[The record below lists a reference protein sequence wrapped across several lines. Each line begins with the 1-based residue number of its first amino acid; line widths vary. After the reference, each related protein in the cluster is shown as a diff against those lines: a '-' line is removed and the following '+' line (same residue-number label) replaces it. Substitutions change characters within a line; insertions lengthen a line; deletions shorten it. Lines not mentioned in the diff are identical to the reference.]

1 MNVLECYLCL
11 LNTLKNQKF
20 LKHSIKRNLLI
31 FDLMKKK
38 KRKKQKAI
46 VIGAGIGGLATAIR
60 LKSKGFIVT
69 VFEANS
75 YFGGKLKAFEE
86 NGFRFDMGPSLFT
99 MPQFIEDLFI
109 ASGKN
114 INDYFSYYKKDTVC
128 NYFYEDE
135 TRFSA
140 KAKTEDFAKNAS
152 ESFNVKEKTILN
164 YFKESKKKY
173 DLTAS
178 LFLEKSLHKL
188 STFLS
193 TDTIK
198 SILQIGKL
206 NINQNL
212 HEYNSS
218 KFKDKKLVQLFDRF
232 ATYNG
237 SSPYKT
243 PGIMSMIPHLEQYFG
258 TFFPKGGMHEITK
271 SLYKLAVD
279 LGVKFEFDTSVKD
292 IIVEKKKATGIITKN
307 EVHYAKYVISNADVV
322 PTYRKLL
329 KKQKAPEKILSQP
342 RSSSALIFYWGIA
355 KEFPSLDLHNIF
367 FSEDYKKEFDYI
379 FNKKS
384 VSNDPTVY
392 LNISSKE
399 EKTDAP
405 ENHENWFVMVN
416 VPSNT
421 GQNWDDIIER
431 TKQNVIKKL
440 SRILKEDISSLIVYE
455 SILDPRKIE
464 ANTQSYQGALYGASS
479 NNKYAAFLRHPN
491 FSQKIKNLYFCGGS
505 VHPGGGIPL
514 CLLSGKIVADLI
526 TKKK

>member
-1 MNVLECYLCL
+1 
-11 LNTLKNQKF
+11 
-20 LKHSIKRNLLI
+20 
-31 FDLMKKK
+31 MKKK
-38 KRKKQKAI
+38 RKKKQKAI
-46 VIGAGIGGLATAIR
+46 VIGAGIAGLATAIR
-60 LKSKGFIVT
+60 LRAKGFSVT

-75 YFGGKLKAFEE
+75 YFGGKLTAFKE

-99 MPQFIEDLFI
+99 MPQFLEDVFA
-109 ASGKN
+109 ASGKS

-140 KAKTEDFAKNAS
+140 KADATVFAENAS
-152 ESFNVKEKTILN
+152 ESFNVKKEVVLN

-193 TDTIK
+193 VDTVK
-198 SILQIGKL
+198 AILQIQKL
-206 NINQNL
+206 NINQSL

-218 KFKDKKLVQLFDRF
+218 KFKDAKLVQLFNRF

-243 PGIMSMIPHLEQYFG
+243 PGIMSMIPHLEQHYG

-271 SLYKLAVD
+271 SLYQLALD
-279 LGVKFEFDTSVKD
+279 LGVKFEFNTLVKD
-292 IIVEKKKATGIITKN
+292 IVVEKGKAKGITTQN
-307 EVHYAKYVISNADVV
+307 EVHYATYVISNADVV
-322 PTYRKLL
+322 PTYRRLL
-329 KKQKAPEKILSQP
+329 KKQKAPEKTLSQP

-355 KEFPSLDLHNIF
+355 GEFSELDLHNIL
-367 FSEDYKKEFDYI
+367 FSEDYKAEFDAV
-379 FNKKS
+379 FNKNT

-392 LNISSKE
+392 LNITSKE
-399 EKTDAP
+399 EKSDAP
-405 ENHENWFVMVN
+405 TNHENWFVMVN

-421 GQNWDDIIER
+421 GQDWDEIIKR
-431 TKQNVIKKL
+431 TKQNIIKKV
-440 SRILKEDISSLIVYE
+440 SRILKKDIEPLIIYE

-526 TKKK
+526 TKK

>member
-1 MNVLECYLCL
+1 
-11 LNTLKNQKF
+11 
-20 LKHSIKRNLLI
+20 
-31 FDLMKKK
+31 MKKK
-38 KRKKQKAI
+38 RRKKQKAI
-46 VIGAGIGGLATAIR
+46 VIGAGIAGLATAIR
-60 LKSKGFIVT
+60 LRAKGFSVT

-75 YFGGKLKAFEE
+75 YFGGKLTAFKE

-99 MPQFIEDLFI
+99 MPQFLEDVF
-109 ASGKN
+109 ASSGKN
-114 INDYFSYYKKDTVC
+114 INDYFSYYKKDTIC

-140 KAKTEDFAKNAS
+140 KSKPKDFAKNATQ
-152 ESFNVKEKTILN
+152 SFNVKEETILN

-193 TDTIK
+193 VDTVK
-198 SILQIGKL
+198 AILQIQKL
-206 NINQNL
+206 NINQSL

-218 KFKDKKLVQLFDRF
+218 KFKDAKLVQLFNRF

-243 PGIMSMIPHLEQYFG
+243 PGIMSMIPHLEQHYG
-258 TFFPKGGMHEITK
+258 TYFPKGGMHEITK
-271 SLYKLAVD
+271 SLYQLALD
-279 LGVKFEFDTSVKD
+279 LGVKFEFNTLVKD
-292 IIVEKKKATGIITKN
+292 IVVEKGKAKGITTQN
-307 EVHYAKYVISNADVV
+307 EVHYATYVISNADVV
-322 PTYRKLL
+322 PTYRRLL
-329 KKQKAPEKILSQP
+329 KKQKAPEKTLSQP

-355 KEFPSLDLHNIF
+355 GEFSELDLHNIL
-367 FSEDYKKEFDYI
+367 FSEDYKAEFDAV
-379 FNKKS
+379 FNKNT

-392 LNISSKE
+392 LNITSKE
-399 EKTDAP
+399 EKSDAP
-405 ENHENWFVMVN
+405 TNHENWFVMVN

-421 GQNWDDIIER
+421 GQDWDEIIKR
-431 TKQNVIKKL
+431 TKQNIIKKI
-440 SRILKEDISSLIVYE
+440 SRILKKDIEPLIIYE

-526 TKKK
+526 TKK